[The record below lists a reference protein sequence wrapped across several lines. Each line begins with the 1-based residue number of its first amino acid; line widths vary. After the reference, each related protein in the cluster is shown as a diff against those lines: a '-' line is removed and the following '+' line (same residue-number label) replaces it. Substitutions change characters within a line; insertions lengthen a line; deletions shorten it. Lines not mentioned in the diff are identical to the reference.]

1 MVTRPTEENVDWV
14 STIIVALLAG
24 IIIGPLGRALAP
36 GSQNIGLGTT
46 ILVGAGAALL
56 GGIVATALGV
66 GETRGIDW
74 IKHLIQIALAAVG
87 VMLVASSGRR
97 GSLDRP

>member
-1 MVTRPTEENVDWV
+1 MDWV

-24 IIIGPLGRALAP
+24 IILGPLARALAP
-36 GSQNIGLGTT
+36 GRQNIGLGMT

-56 GGIVATALGV
+56 GGVLATALGV

-74 IKHLIQIALAAVG
+74 IKHLIQIALAVVG
-87 VMLVASSGRR
+87 VTIAAGAGGGTRAGR
-97 GSLDRP
+97 P